1 MKQQER
7 FEFIEA
13 EIDRAFVH
21 ADDEW
26 NKSITRTPQNTLL
39 NTRLSK
45 AERFAR
51 FVGHKGWPI
60 RTTTTFGVQ

>member
-1 MKQQER
+1 MWGTRFTRGKATMNQQER

-26 NKSITRTPQNTLL
+26 KQEYYQNAAKYLAEHRGKQARK
-39 NTRLSK
+39 NRSK
-45 AERFAR
+45 R
-51 FVGHKGWPI
+51 KY
-60 RTTTTFGVQ
+60 

>member
-1 MKQQER
+1 MNQQER

-26 NKSITRTPQNTLL
+26 KQEYYQNAAKYLAEHRGKQARK
-39 NTRLSK
+39 NRSK
-45 AERFAR
+45 R
-51 FVGHKGWPI
+51 KY
-60 RTTTTFGVQ
+60 